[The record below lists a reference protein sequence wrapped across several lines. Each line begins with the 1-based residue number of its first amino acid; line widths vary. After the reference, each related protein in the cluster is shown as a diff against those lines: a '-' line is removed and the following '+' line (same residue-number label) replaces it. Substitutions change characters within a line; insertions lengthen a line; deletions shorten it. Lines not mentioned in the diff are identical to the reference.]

1 MVHTRIPCTYKR
13 IYNMVDLQY
22 LVYRNKQ
29 MKEGCLSSGFL
40 ELEFNTG
47 ILVHEICKGRRL
59 RRMVVEEAR
68 EARERAG

>member
-1 MVHTRIPCTYKR
+1 
-13 IYNMVDLQY
+13 
-22 LVYRNKQ
+22 

-59 RRMVVEEAR
+59 RRMVVKEAR
-68 EARERAG
+68 EAREQVG